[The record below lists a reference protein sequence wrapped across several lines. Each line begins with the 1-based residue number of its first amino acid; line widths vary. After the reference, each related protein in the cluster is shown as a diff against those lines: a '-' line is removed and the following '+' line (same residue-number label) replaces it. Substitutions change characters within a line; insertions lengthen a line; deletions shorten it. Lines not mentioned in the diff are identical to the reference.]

1 MSMDRR
7 RAVSARNAAY
17 RRAHS
22 RGRYAS
28 ARQREE
34 SSGISRFFLVVMVLL
49 LAVGLR
55 LTSGGRLEIFRE
67 GIGGVI
73 EDGGGVKEAVAVLG
87 QALVFQEEGKE
98 ENAVVTFG
106 KKLLGFDGEEKN
118 QHDDSGG
125 GLQDA
130 EPPEDNSPEE
140 VSPEQ
145 GEPTA
150 AGDLSGLSADRL
162 VMPVIAESP
171 MPEKITAAT
180 LRFDLSEEET
190 DDSDTPNEPFEIP
203 SPDKVDDTKYTLPFS
218 YQRPLSTFRVTSGF
232 GYRIH
237 PIHGNTTFHYG
248 VDLAAA
254 QGTRVN
260 SFAAG
265 TVAETGYNSVYGNY
279 VLVSHSDGFASFYG
293 HLYKIYVKTGAKVSE
308 GQKIAAVG
316 NTGWSTGPHLH
327 FEMRRNGLV
336 LDPFDY
342 MTFE

>member
-7 RAVSARNAAY
+7 RAASARNAAY
-17 RRAHS
+17 RRARS

-28 ARQREE
+28 SRRREE
-34 SSGISRFFLVVMVLL
+34 TPGISRLFLVVMVLL

-55 LTSGGRLEIFRE
+55 LTSGGRLEVFRE
-67 GIGGVI
+67 GMGGVI

-87 QALVFQEEGKE
+87 QALVFQGEGKE

-106 KKLLGFDGEEKN
+106 KKLLGFDGEDED
-118 QHDDSGG
+118 QPQEDG

-130 EPPEDNSPEE
+130 EPAEDNNPEE
-140 VSPEQ
+140 VSPGEQ

-150 AGDLSGLSADRL
+150 AGGISGLSADRL
-162 VMPVIAESP
+162 VMPVVVESP

-203 SPDKVDDTKYTLPFS
+203 SPDKVDDTQYTLPFS
-218 YQRPLSTFRVTSGF
+218 YQRPLSSYRVTSRF

-248 VDLAAA
+248 VDLAAV

-293 HLYKIYVKTGAKVSE
+293 HLHKIYVKTGTKVSE